1 MPWWMDNA
9 ECLKLLLIS
18 VGGGL
23 SLVGLAYAGGYA
35 VGWLALR
42 LDVMRKRAR

>member
-9 ECLKLLLIS
+9 ECLKLLLIF

-23 SLVGLAYAGGYA
+23 SLAGLAYAGGYA